1 MEIER
6 RGQFQEEKSLPQ
18 GILRRKIEVQAPRVI
33 FMNACLTMKRIERL
47 RCGEQSE
54 MPRLLCVR
62 RCR

>member
-6 RGQFQEEKSLPQ
+6 RGQFPTEKSLPQ
-18 GILRRKIEVQAPRVI
+18 RMLRRKIEVQDPRVI
-33 FMNACLTMKRIERL
+33 FMSAVLAMQLAERL